1 VELDLALTSE
11 REAKMKNGRREAMSC
26 RERTWFMCCF
36 VFHFISLLASRPRE
50 REREMTMMM
59 GREGDRQGV

>member
-26 RERTWFMCCF
+26 RERSLCF
-36 VFHFISLLASRPRE
+36 LLIYVLLRVHFISLLASRPRE
-50 REREMTMMM
+50 RERE
-59 GREGDRQGV
+59 R